1 MPGMGRGFGITA
13 AVGHDVVR
21 ELAREVERLGYTSFW
36 VNDMPGADG
45 LASLGVALEVTSEID
60 LGVGVIPLD
69 RRPAATIAASVQELG
84 LPIERLVLGVG
95 SGNAKS
101 SLALVRTG
109 AMLLKDEL
117 PVRVVV
123 GALGP
128 KMSVVAG
135 EAADGVLFNWMTPQ
149 HIQKLGPSVHG
160 SLIAY
165 VRCALL
171 PQSQA
176 RLNDE
181 IDRYSSISHY
191 QDHLTRM
198 GATALDTCV
207 VGRDAGAL
215 QPGVA
220 QFEPVLDETVVRA
233 ITLDDGLDS
242 LVALA
247 RACAPGTG

>member
-1 MPGMGRGFGITA
+1 MGRGFGITA

-21 ELAREVERLGYTSFW
+21 ELAPEVERLGYTSFW

-45 LASLGVALEVTSEID
+45 LASLAVAVAVTSEID

-69 RRPAATIAASVQELG
+69 RRPAPTIAASVRGLG
-84 LPIERLVLGVG
+84 LPTERLALGVG

-109 AMLLKDEL
+109 VTLLKEEL
-117 PVRVVV
+117 SVRVVV

-128 KMSVVAG
+128 KMSAVAG
-135 EAADGVLFNWMTPQ
+135 EVADGVLFNWMTPQ
-149 HIQKLGPSVHG
+149 HIQNLGRSVNG
-160 SLIAY
+160 SLMAY

-171 PQSQA
+171 PQAQA
-176 RLNDE
+176 RLTEE
-181 IDRYSSISHY
+181 IDRYSGISHY

-207 VGRDAGAL
+207 VGRDAAAL
-215 QPGVA
+215 QPGIA
-220 QFEPVLDETVVRA
+220 QFEPVLNETVVRA
-233 ITLDDGLDS
+233 ITPDDGLES
-242 LVALA
+242 LVTLA
-247 RACAPGTG
+247 RACAPGSGS